1 MLISQLNEEIVELKN
16 GGQKTKKLEVKFTL
30 FLSKSHFP

>member
-16 GGQKTKKLEVKFTL
+16 SGQKTKKLEVNRILDIISF
-30 FLSKSHFP
+30 